1 MLKDNWTMTI
11 LKILLWNSPPSRQIR
26 DMKLKTVL
34 SKANS
39 VLSNTFNYLRTR
51 RERRLYQQWI
61 EQADLPPEAIPRE
74 EATREAAPR
83 IGQKRLRM
91 YILFTLLG
99 AALAMACGGLIL
111 LVARSC

>member
-1 MLKDNWTMTI
+1 
-11 LKILLWNSPPSRQIR
+11 
-26 DMKLKTVL
+26 MKLKTAL
-34 SKANS
+34 SKVSS

-74 EATREAAPR
+74 EATRETAPR
-83 IGQKRLRM
+83 IDRKRLRM
-91 YILFTLLG
+91 YTLFTLLG

-111 LVARSC
+111 LIAHSC